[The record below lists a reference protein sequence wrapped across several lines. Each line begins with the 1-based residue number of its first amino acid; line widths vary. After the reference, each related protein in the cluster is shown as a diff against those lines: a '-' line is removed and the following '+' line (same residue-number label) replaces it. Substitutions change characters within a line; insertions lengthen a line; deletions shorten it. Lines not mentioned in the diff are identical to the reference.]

1 MVRKII
7 VAFGLLIFIYSLFEV
22 LRSFRII
29 QERFV
34 SIFEGEIVSKVSLG
48 AKEAVFKDDIAYAS
62 EVDLSFGAEN
72 IGDVKVFAD
81 KSTYNIKKG
90 IIELFGNVKFKSEKI
105 YAELDRAK
113 VFLDQN
119 SQKIRKI
126 DGSGNVFINYEN
138 TKEVR
143 AKNIQIYPEKN
154 EIILSGNPILK
165 TGNITI
171 RAEKVKIIISSG
183 DVEFEGVKAQIKEN
197 RIKENKEK

>member
-1 MVRKII
+1 MIRKII
-7 VAFGLLIFIYSLFEV
+7 VAFGLLIFKYSLFEV
-22 LRSFRII
+22 LRSFRVI

-34 SIFEGEIVSKVSLG
+34 SIFEGEIVSKVSLK

-197 RIKENKEK
+197 KIKENKEK

>member
-1 MVRKII
+1 MIRKII

-22 LRSFRII
+22 LRSFKVI

-34 SIFEGEIVSKVSLG
+34 SIFEGEIVSKVSLK
-48 AKEAVFKDDIAYAS
+48 AKEAAFKDDIAYAS

-154 EIILSGNPILK
+154 EIILSGDPILK

-197 RIKENKEK
+197 KIKENKEK

>member
-1 MVRKII
+1 MIRKII

-22 LRSFRII
+22 LRSFRVI

-34 SIFEGEIVSKVSLG
+34 SIFEGEIVSKVSLK
-48 AKEAVFKDDIAYAS
+48 AKEAAFKDDIAYAS

-197 RIKENKEK
+197 KIKENKEK